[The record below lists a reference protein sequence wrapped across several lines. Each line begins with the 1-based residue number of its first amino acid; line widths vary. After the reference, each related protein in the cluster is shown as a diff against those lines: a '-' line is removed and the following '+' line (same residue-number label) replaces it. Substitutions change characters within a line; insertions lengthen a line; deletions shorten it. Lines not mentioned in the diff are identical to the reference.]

1 MGKNKKNKTPFVSVC
16 TPTFNRR
23 PFIPIIVKCFL
34 NQTYPR
40 DRMEWIILDDGTD
53 PIEDIIKS
61 YNIPQIK
68 YIKLPSKI
76 SLGHKRNMMHK
87 HATGSIIVYMD
98 DDDYYPPERVSHAV
112 ETLQANP
119 KVMIV
124 GSSEM
129 YVYFKHI
136 NKMYQSGPFGQNHS
150 TAATFAFRVELLKDT
165 KYEDHAALAEE
176 KVFLKNYTVPMAQ
189 LDPLKTILVFSH
201 DQNTFDKRTLLEMGQ
216 NPTFKESN
224 KTVPMFI
231 RTKDEKPIMEFFLRD
246 IDEKLK
252 QYAPGEP
259 INKPDVL
266 HQIKEIEATRA
277 TQMAQMK
284 QNGDAPPQK
293 IMLQRPGET
302 PVELAIEDILKIL
315 QTQQDHIKS
324 LLETVKKQENQIR
337 ELLSLRLLSCDDNSS
352 PNKPQTHI
360 NSQPTNPVKEHC
372 IYPTQDVRVP
382 TSVRNKSEPE
392 IYVPV

>member
-1 MGKNKKNKTPFVSVC
+1 MGSKKKNKTPLVSIC
-16 TPTFNRR
+16 TPTYNRR
-23 PFIPIIVKCFL
+23 PFIPIMVKCFL

-40 DRMEWIILDDGTD
+40 DRMEWIIIDDGTD
-53 PIEDIIKS
+53 KIEDLIKS

-68 YIKLPSKI
+68 YIKLPLKI
-76 SLGHKRNMMHK
+76 SLGQKRNMMHN

-119 KVMIV
+119 KAMIA

-136 NKMYQSGPFGQNHS
+136 NKMYQSGPFGPNHA

-201 DQNTFDKRTLLEMGQ
+201 NQNTFDKRSLLEMGQ
-216 NPTFKESN
+216 NPTFKECN
-224 KTVPMFI
+224 KTIPMFI
-231 RTKDEKPIMEFFLRD
+231 RTKDEKPIMDFFLKD

-252 QYAPGEP
+252 RYEPGEP
-259 INKPDVL
+259 KNKPDVL
-266 HQIKEIEATRA
+266 KQLKEIEETRA
-277 TQMAQMK
+277 LQMK
-284 QNGDAPPQK
+284 ESGQIPPQK

-302 PVELAIEDILKIL
+302 PVELSIEDVLKIL
-315 QTQQDHIKS
+315 QSQQDHIKS
-324 LLETVKKQENQIR
+324 LLETVQKLESQIQELKLQNPKLDIPTIEHILTPKLTQNIP
-337 ELLSLRLLSCDDNSS
+337 S
-352 PNKPQTHI
+352 PP
-360 NSQPTNPVKEHC
+360 SD
-372 IYPTQDVRVP
+372 IYPLSQ
-382 TSVRNKSEPE
+382 NKSEPE
-392 IYVPV
+392 VFIPI

>member
-1 MGKNKKNKTPFVSVC
+1 
-16 TPTFNRR
+16 
-23 PFIPIIVKCFL
+23 
-34 NQTYPR
+34 
-40 DRMEWIILDDGTD
+40 MEWIIIDDGSD
-53 PIEDIIKS
+53 KIEDLIKS

-76 SLGHKRNMMHK
+76 SLGQKRNMMHN

-119 KVMIV
+119 KAMIA

-136 NKMYQSGPFGQNHS
+136 NKMYQSGPFNQNHA

-201 DQNTFDKRTLLEMGQ
+201 NQNTFDKRSLLEMGQ

-231 RTKDEKPIMEFFLRD
+231 RTKDEKPIMEFFLKD

-252 QYAPGEP
+252 HYEPGEP
-259 INKPDVL
+259 KNKPDVL
-266 HQIKEIEATRA
+266 KQLKEIEETRA
-277 TQMAQMK
+277 LQMNESGQIP
-284 QNGDAPPQK
+284 QQK
-293 IMLQRPGET
+293 IMLQRPGEV
-302 PVELAIEDILKIL
+302 PVELTIEDVLKIL
-315 QTQQDHIKS
+315 HNQQDHIKT
-324 LLETVKKQENQIR
+324 LLEI
-337 ELLSLRLLSCDDNSS
+337 LF
-352 PNKPQTHI
+352 
-360 NSQPTNPVKEHC
+360 
-372 IYPTQDVRVP
+372 
-382 TSVRNKSEPE
+382 PE
-392 IYVPV
+392 ISCTIQYI

>member
-1 MGKNKKNKTPFVSVC
+1 MGSKKKNKTPLVSIC
-16 TPTFNRR
+16 TPTYNRR
-23 PFIPIIVKCFL
+23 PFIPIIIKCFL

-40 DRMEWIILDDGTD
+40 DRMEWIIVDDGSD
-53 PIEDIIKS
+53 KIEDIIKS

-76 SLGHKRNMMHK
+76 SLGHKRNLMHK

-119 KVMIV
+119 KAMIA

-136 NKMYQSGPFGQNHS
+136 NKMYQSGPFGPNHS
-150 TAATFAFRVELLKDT
+150 TAATFAFRAELLKDT
-165 KYEDHAALAEE
+165 KYDDHAALAEE

-201 DQNTFDKRTLLEMGQ
+201 DQNTFDKRCLLEMGQ

-231 RTKDEKPIMEFFLRD
+231 RTRDEKPIMEFFLKD

-252 QYAPGEP
+252 HYEPGDP
-259 INKPDVL
+259 KNKPDVL
-266 HQIKEIEATRA
+266 KQMKEIEESRA
-277 TQMAQMK
+277 TQMAQM
-284 QNGDAPPQK
+284 QRSGEMQQQK
-293 IMLQRPGET
+293 IMLQRPGDS
-302 PVELAIEDILKIL
+302 PVELTIEDVLKIL
-315 QTQQDHIKS
+315 QTQQEHIKS
-324 LLETVKKQENQIR
+324 LLETVQKQEAKIQ
-337 ELLSLRLLSCDDNSS
+337 ELTLQTNSS
-352 PNKPQTHI
+352 NK
-360 NSQPTNPVKEHC
+360 
-372 IYPTQDVRVP
+372 VP
-382 TSVRNKSEPE
+382 TTEQFFTPNLTPDNLTNAVVYRNKSDPE
-392 IYVPV
+392 VYVPLA